1 MITVIMKTEM
11 IPKVYMIVHVIQ
23 SVVTF
28 LKVP

>member
-1 MITVIMKTEM
+1 MITVIMQTEM